1 MRWPCSVQ
9 NVPFV
14 LEVLTANFF
23 LMDLFIANSLTAL
36 DGTAVH
42 LGAKEGRQRSLRIFF
57 ETFMLQNYG
66 TSKITRQGP
75 STSVGW
81 TSDLFLCPPLSLSP
95 LCASLFLFLSSHKD
109 EAPLPLIKINLT
121 SHYTR
126 LTLISCNITKFS
138 FKQME

>member
-1 MRWPCSVQ
+1 MRWPGSVH
-9 NVPFV
+9 NVPIV
-14 LEVLTANFF
+14 LEEVLTANLF

-75 STSVGW
+75 SASVGW
-81 TSDLFLCPPLSLSP
+81 TSDLFLCPSLSLSP
-95 LCASLFLFLSSHKD
+95 LCLSLFVLVISLEMRGD
-109 EAPLPLIKINLT
+109 EAPLPLIKIRLT
-121 SHYTR
+121 SHYTM

-138 FKQME
+138 F